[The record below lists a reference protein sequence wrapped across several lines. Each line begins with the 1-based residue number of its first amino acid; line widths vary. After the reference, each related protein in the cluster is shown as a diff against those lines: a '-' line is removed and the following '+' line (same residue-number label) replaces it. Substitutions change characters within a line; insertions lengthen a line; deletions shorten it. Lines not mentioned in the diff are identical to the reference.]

1 MENIL
6 FINACVRENSRTM
19 QLAQDVLER
28 LSGKVSEVKLESEN
42 IKPLDRIMLEKRENL
57 TRKGN
62 FTDDMFQYAKQLAA
76 ADTVVIAAPYWDLM
90 FPALLK
96 IYLEQVC
103 VCGITFKY
111 IDDRPAGL
119 CRAKHLIYVTTA
131 GGPIYF
137 NFGFDYVKS
146 LAESFFGIEKVALFK
161 AEKLDMYGIDTDTI
175 MKNAKQEICDYFK

>member
-19 QLAQDVLER
+19 ELARDVLER
-28 LSGKVSEVKLESEN
+28 LSGKVSEVKLESED
-42 IKPLDRIMLEKRENL
+42 IKPLDRITLEKRENL
-57 TRKGN
+57 TRKGD
-62 FTDDMFQYAKQLAA
+62 FSDDMFRYAKQLAA

-90 FPALLK
+90 FPSLLK

-111 IDDRPAGL
+111 IDDRPVGL

-131 GGPIYF
+131 GGSVYF
-137 NFGFDYVKS
+137 NFGFDYVKA
-146 LAESFFGIEKVALFK
+146 LAESFFGIEKVTLFN
-161 AEKLDMYGIDTDTI
+161 AEKLDMYGSDTDAI
-175 MKNAKQEICDYFK
+175 IKNAKKEIYEYFK